1 MKKVLRWILSITLL
15 VVAVPSL
22 SSMYLNEKACMEEIQ
37 KKKMKKGK
45 KKSSGKDKGKKS
57 KKGFWSNLFG
67 GS

>member
-1 MKKVLRWILSITLL
+1 MKQILRWILSISLL

-22 SSMYLNEKACMEEIQ
+22 SSMDLNEKAGMEEIK

-45 KKSSGKDKGKKS
+45 KNSSGKDKGKKA

>member
-1 MKKVLRWILSITLL
+1 MKQILRWILSISLL
-15 VVAVPSL
+15 LVAVPSL
-22 SSMYLNEKACMEEIQ
+22 SSMAMNEKAGMELV
-37 KKKMKKGK
+37 KKKKHKKGK